1 MSALE
6 AGKVRA
12 VFTEVMTARRYK
24 RSTVSNRLRFMER
37 FLSFAASQGVK
48 DLRDANAEL
57 IERYMAAEQEVVSA
71 RTRRPYRRGTL
82 VGAFTAVRLLF
93 AALYQ
98 AELILKNPAREVRF
112 KTKAK
117 SQLRAVFTEEEIA
130 RFLDGIDIHQPLGLR
145 DRAIF
150 ELVYSSGLRAGEVG
164 KLNRGDIDLGT
175 RMLIVRDAKWS
186 KDRMVPISEVAHS
199 FLSLYLEGVS
209 DPQRPVF
216 LGQRGRMGS
225 AAVADRFHKHLARA
239 GLEGKELTV
248 HSIRHA
254 TATHLLAH
262 GADLRYVQDLLGHE
276 SIETTAVYTHEQF
289 ENLKRIYKSFHPR
302 ENALYREIDEVY
314 QARIQHLVDRLEDPK
329 RPKNK
334 RRRLKEA
341 KAKRAEQR

>member
-1 MSALE
+1 MSGLE

-12 VFTEVMTARRYK
+12 VLTEVMKARRYK
-24 RSTVSNRLRFMER
+24 PSTVSNKIAFMDR
-37 FLSFAASQGVK
+37 FLAFAASQGVQ
-48 DLRDANAEL
+48 DLRDADAEL
-57 IERYMAAEQEVVSA
+57 IERYLAAEQEVVSA

-82 VGAFTAVRLLF
+82 LGAFTAVRLLF

-98 AELILKNPAREVRF
+98 AELILKNPARDVRF
-112 KTKAK
+112 KTRAKA
-117 SQLRAVFTEEEIA
+117 QVRAVFTEEEIS

-164 KLNRGDIDLGT
+164 KLNRGDIDLAS
-175 RMLIVRDAKWS
+175 RMLIVREAKWS
-186 KDRMVPISEVAHS
+186 RDRMVPISEVAHS
-199 FLSLYLEGVS
+199 FLSLYLEGAN

-216 LGQRGRMGS
+216 LGQRGRVNAS
-225 AAVADRFHKHLARA
+225 CVARRFHKHLVGA

-262 GADLRYVQDLLGHE
+262 GADLRYVQDLLGHA
-276 SIETTAVYTHEQF
+276 SIETTAIYTNEQF

-302 ENALYREIDEVY
+302 ENALYREIDETY
-314 QARIQHLVDRLEDPK
+314 QARIQHLVERLEDPR

-341 KAKRAEQR
+341 KAKRAEQA